1 MLFARA
7 VLVLGL
13 SVSLI
18 AVMSAAGCGSSPSA
32 PSPITVPTLS
42 APADDLIGS
51 TRPTLALSGA
61 TTANTTYDFQ
71 VSLSGRSLASGAGI
85 VASATGVV
93 PESDGK
99 VSYTVASALEPA
111 KRYYWRARAVQ
122 AGRAGTWTQTFR
134 FRTEGSTNQS
144 PVIQQFAA
152 GNMRADAGVPIEVRA
167 SVQDADTEP
176 SKLAYA
182 WSAPV
187 GEFIGSGPTVS
198 WRPPAEVPSPGPIA
212 LTLTVT
218 DPYTLTDADGV
229 PDTRENKVSGTLAV
243 NVNNSPKEIS
253 DLVLTFLDDF
263 VHPERTAAH
272 CVRNFSDNCV
282 GKQEE
287 FSDITNNR
295 ARYVIDPARSS
306 FRIHSITYQVA
317 RNGALTSS
325 PNVSTWATVLAPCKF
340 GSTERATGVFGV
352 ADGTCRLTT
361 TFENFRWRLCDSR
374 FDPPLSTNAFD
385 SFTLKFVF

>member
-1 MLFARA
+1 MTFARA
-7 VLVLGL
+7 VLLQALVFSAL
-13 SVSLI
+13 SLI
-18 AVMSAAGCGSSPSA
+18 SFAGCGGSPSA

-51 TRPTLALSGA
+51 TRPTLTLAGA
-61 TTANTTYDFQ
+61 TTTNTTYDFQ
-71 VSLSGRSLASGAGI
+71 VSLSGKSLASGTGI

-93 PESDGK
+93 PGADGQ
-99 VSYTVASALEPA
+99 VSFTVGSALEPA

-122 AGRAGTWTQTFR
+122 GGRAGSWTQTFR
-134 FRTEGSTNQS
+134 FRTEGSANQS
-144 PVIQQFAA
+144 PTIQSFAA
-152 GNMRADAGVPIEVRA
+152 GNMRADAGSAIEVRA
-167 SVQDADTEP
+167 TVQDADSDL
-176 SKLAYA
+176 SKLTYT
-182 WSAPV
+182 WSAPS
-187 GEFIGSGPTVS
+187 GEFSGTGPTVS
-198 WRPPAEVPSPGPIA
+198 WRPPSEVPNPGPVT

-218 DPYTLTDADGV
+218 DAYTLTDADGV
-229 PDTRENKVSGTLAV
+229 TDARENKVSGTVAV

-263 VHPERTAAH
+263 VHPERTAAY

-306 FRIHSITYQVA
+306 FRIHSITYQVT

-325 PNVSTWATVLAPCKF
+325 PNLATWATVLAPCKF
-340 GSTERATGVFGV
+340 GSTEKATGVFGV

-361 TFENFRWRLCDSR
+361 TYENFRWR
-374 FDPPLSTNAFD
+374 PLTTNAFD
-385 SFTLKFVF
+385 SFSLKFIF